1 VSKLKLR
8 SQRQVVQRCATLGG
22 EVSSGLQAANAS
34 AADAIWSAEA
44 LGTLLWALGLIELPA
59 YDTPFAAGAVVAV
72 DGSAGRLRAKPE
84 LELELEAARLWH
96 WRARTTVLQALG
108 NVKLPERYSTF
119 EQLVGATA
127 MRGYEQGLLPS
138 PLRGDF
144 RAYGK
149 AYRQLSEPEHA
160 EALSIAYERHH
171 ALAWL
176 GGAGRSWD
184 DVPVD
189 T

>member
-1 VSKLKLR
+1 MGKPCL
-8 SQRQVVQRCATLGG
+8 AFILGIRPD
-22 EVSSGLQAANAS
+22 VIRAS
-34 AADAIWSAEA
+34 LVLNSIRKRTDFDVTFIWSGQHYSDN
-44 LGTLLWALGLIELPA
+44 LKDVFFRELNVA
-59 YDTPFAAGAVVAV
+59 TPEI
-72 DGSAGRLRAKPE
+72 E
-84 LELELEAARLWH
+84 LELDAARLWH

-108 NVKLPERYSTF
+108 NVELPESYSTF

-149 AYRQLSEPEHA
+149 AYRQLSETEHA
-160 EALSIAYERHH
+160 EALSIAYERHR

-184 DVPVD
+184 GVSVD